1 MIKLTINSAQQIM
14 KKKTHTH
21 THIQSCYFSIFEKSM
36 EPFKTKYHCPIQT
49 MMLTAKDE
57 TLVELRTDK

>member
-1 MIKLTINSAQQIM
+1 M
-14 KKKTHTH
+14 KNTHTHTHTH